1 MLEPAELVE
10 DIHVDLAEVQQK
22 YQRTVEKKMPHYAHT
37 LPDQP
42 PDKWEPLEDH
52 LQLVATVSSKFA
64 DAFDAGSF
72 GQVLGM
78 WHDLGKYSLEFQAYL
93 FRENGFEA
101 HLENVTPSQRVDHST
116 AGAQLADRIFG
127 KHPFGRMLAYCIAGH
142 HAGLADSISTSGA
155 SGLDQRLKKAIPDIS
170 HAPAERQQKPVL
182 TDALPIALGVDDAS
196 VAFQLAFLTR
206 MLFSCLVDADYLATE
221 AFMSPEKTNER
232 KTTPPTMA
240 ELRTTLDR
248 HLQQL
253 SAGQSGPVAEARA
266 DVLTACQVAAQTDR
280 GLFSLT
286 VPTGGG
292 KTLSSLAFGLAH
304 AEKHQLPR
312 VIYAI
317 PFTSIIEQ
325 TASVFRNVFTEAPE
339 ETILEHHSNTDP
351 DKETST
357 TRLVTQNWDAPIVV
371 TTNVQLFES
380 LFAAR
385 TSSCRKLHNIC
396 NSVIILDEVQAIP
409 VDLLQ
414 PVLATIQEL
423 VLNYG
428 CTVVLCTATQP
439 AFSRSEEFRIGLTNV
454 TEIIPNP
461 PQLFQRLQRVQI
473 SHIGKQSDE
482 ELCALLTEHDQ
493 FLCIVNT
500 RSHAAKLFDRLTRG
514 RRPSRSA
521 ASPAENMV
529 CDHGLNETEEQVS
542 EGLFHLSTLMCGRH
556 RKRVLDTIRQRLND
570 GLPCQVIS
578 TQLIEAGV
586 DVDFP
591 VVFRSLAGID
601 SIAQAAGRCN
611 REGRRRTG
619 RVFVFEP
626 TDIKLQGY
634 LKATANSAAELMADL
649 DPDNMALLSQDIV
662 RRYFDLNFWRH
673 KDRWDAKEVMKCFP
687 DPYQKMQFNFQT
699 AAKRFRWIE
708 DASETVFVPYGQK
721 GVRLIKQLRKLHDDR
736 QKIGELRKVLRQLQR
751 YSVSLFL
758 NVFKAMVG
766 TDIEVLDSG
775 YAILINETCYDKH
788 LGLRPDKIGYH
799 EPDSL
804 MI

>member
-1 MLEPAELVE
+1 MGS
-10 DIHVDLAEVQQK
+10 EV
-22 YQRTVEKKMPHYAHT
+22 MPHYAHT
-37 LPDQP
+37 INGQP
-42 PDKWEPLEDH
+42 PEAWEPLEDH
-52 LQLVATVSSKFA
+52 LQLVAQYCERFA
-64 DAFDAGSF
+64 AAFNASDF

-78 WHDLGKYSLEFQAYL
+78 WHDLGKYSKEFQAYL
-93 FRENGFEA
+93 HRENGFEA
-101 HLENVTPSQRVDHST
+101 HLENVATSSRVDHST
-116 AGAQLADRIFG
+116 AGAQLADRVFG

-142 HAGLADSISTSGA
+142 HAGLADSMSTSGA
-155 SGLDQRLKKAIPDIS
+155 SGLDQRLTRKIPDFS
-170 HAPAERQQKPVL
+170 DAPVALQQKPN
-182 TDALPIALGVDDAS
+182 LPAEPPISLGGEAGS
-196 VAFQLAFLTR
+196 VTFQVAFLTR

-221 AFMSPEKTNER
+221 AFVSPTTADER
-232 KTTPPTMA
+232 KIDLPLLA
-240 ELRTTLDR
+240 VLRERLDQ
-248 HLQQL
+248 HLKQL
-253 SAGQSGPVAEARA
+253 SAGKLGPVAEARSE
-266 DVLTACQVAAQTDR
+266 VLSACRHAAANSR
-280 GLFSLT
+280 GLYSLT

-304 AEKHQLPR
+304 AETHRMAR

-325 TASVFRNVFTEAPE
+325 TANVFRGVFANVPD
-339 ETILEHHSNTDP
+339 ETILEHHCNTDP
-351 DKETST
+351 DRETPT

-380 LFAAR
+380 LFASR

-423 VLNYG
+423 VRNYG

-439 AFSRSEEFRIGLTNV
+439 AFNRSEDFRIGLTNI

-461 PQLFQRLQRVQI
+461 SQLFERLKRVQI
-473 SHIGKQSDE
+473 SHIGKQTDE
-482 ELCALLTEHDQ
+482 ELSLRLATHNQ

-500 RSHAAKLFDRLTRG
+500 RAHAAKLFDRLTRG
-514 RRPSRSA
+514 RQARPPSDTTA
-521 ASPAENMV
+521 AWPV
-529 CDHGLNETEEQVS
+529 GHGLNDGGNQTAD
-542 EGLFHLSTLMCGRH
+542 GLFHLSTLMCGGH
-556 RKRVLDTIRQRLND
+556 RKLILDTIRQRLLD

-611 REGRRRTG
+611 REGRQTTG
-619 RVFVFEP
+619 QVFVFEP
-626 TDIKLQGY
+626 TEIKLHGY

-649 DPDNMALLSQDIV
+649 EPDNMDLLNQDIV
-662 RRYFDLNFWRH
+662 RHYFDLHFWRH
-673 KDRWDAKEVMKCFP
+673 KDRWDAKDVLSCFP

-699 AAKRFRWIE
+699 AAKRFCWI
-708 DASETVFVPYGQK
+708 DDVSETVFVPYDQEA
-721 GVRLIKQLRKLHDDR
+721 RNLIKDLRRLQNDTTHIA
-736 QKIGELRKVLRQLQR
+736 QLRKVLRRLQR
-751 YSVSLFL
+751 YSVSLFPYI
-758 NVFKAMVG
+758 FKAMVG

-775 YAILINETCYDKH
+775 YAILINETCYDPN
-788 LGLRPDKIGYH
+788 LGLRPDKSGFH

-804 MI
+804 IV